1 MFGNLMM
8 RLVPQWALEHKEFWD
23 AIRIR
28 NLWFIRL
35 RYGVVILLLA
45 FIILSFSIFKI
56 ELTDVQLTLV
66 LIITISIFVYNLIL
80 HYLRRFVR
88 FDIESFN
95 PLSLSLLQMVLDL
108 LSLLLLVYYTGGI
121 ESPLYMLFVFHMIIG
136 SLILPGAVVY
146 TIATVFVLIFGT
158 LISLEYTG
166 IIAHHH
172 VKGLLD
178 FHLYDNIYY
187 VTAYL
192 TTFSFMIYISVYLA
206 NGIARQ
212 LYKREKDL
220 VDSIKKINAAE
231 KEKQHYI
238 MGIVHEIKTPIA
250 AVTSYLDLILQKFLG
265 PVDEKVEEKLLR
277 AKTRADEGIQMIN
290 DVFNVSKL
298 NLYDQFNEEEIDLK
312 ELICGVIKR
321 RKPFADSRLV
331 EVKFIDER
339 ENKAQITGD
348 KYLLDIAIS
357 NLIGNSVK
365 YNVDGG
371 RVEVKLIDKNKSV
384 LIEVC
389 DDGIGIPEKDL
400 TKIFNDFYR
409 ASNAKKTSSEG
420 SGLGLSVVK
429 KIIERHDG
437 AIIVK
442 SPSRMA
448 KKDQP
453 GASFII
459 EFLLQRKR

>member
-1 MFGNLMM
+1 MN
-8 RLVPQWALEHKEFWD
+8 LVPQWALEHKEFWD
-23 AIRIR
+23 AIRTR

-45 FIILSFSIFKI
+45 FIILSISLFKI
-56 ELTDVQLTLV
+56 EFTPVQLTLI
-66 LIITISIFVYNLIL
+66 LIITVSIFVYNLLL
-80 HYLRRFVR
+80 HYLRRFVK
-88 FDIESFN
+88 FDSESFN

-108 LSLLLLVYYTGGI
+108 LSLSLLVYYTGGI

-146 TIATVFVLIFGT
+146 TIATIFVFIFATMITLEHTGVL
-158 LISLEYTG
+158 L
-166 IIAHHH
+166 HHH
-172 VKGLLD
+172 VQGLLN
-178 FHLYDNIYY
+178 FHLYDNLYY

-192 TTFSFMIYISVYLA
+192 TTFSFMIFISVYLA

-231 KEKQHYI
+231 KEKQQYI

-277 AKTRADEGIQMIN
+277 AKTRSDEGIQMIN
-290 DVFNVSKL
+290 DVLNVSKL
-298 NLYDQFNEEEIDLK
+298 NLYDQFNEEEIDLE
-312 ELICGVIKR
+312 ELVCGVIRR
-321 RKPFADSRLV
+321 RKSYADSRLV
-331 EVKFIDER
+331 EMKFADER
-339 ENKAQITGD
+339 ENKTQILGD
-348 KYLLDIAIS
+348 RYLLDIAIS
-357 NLIGNSVK
+357 NLVGNSVK
-365 YNVDGG
+365 YNIDGG
-371 RVEVKLIDKNKSV
+371 KVEVILSSKNGSV

-389 DDGIGIPEKDL
+389 DDGVGIPEKEL
-400 TKIFNDFYR
+400 PKIFNDFFR
-409 ASNAKKTSSEG
+409 ATNAKKISSEG

-437 AIIVK
+437 SISVK
-442 SPSRMA
+442 SPSRMS

-459 EFLLQRKR
+459 EFPLKRKKQNE

>member
-1 MFGNLMM
+1 MM
-8 RLVPQWALEHKEFWD
+8 NLVPQWALEHKEFWD
-23 AIRIR
+23 AIRKR

-35 RYGVVILLLA
+35 RYGVVILLIA
-45 FIILSFSIFKI
+45 FIILSFSLFKF
-56 ELTDVQLTLV
+56 ELTAVQLTFV
-66 LIITISIFVYNLIL
+66 IIITISIFVYNVVL
-80 HYLRRFVR
+80 HYLRGFVK

-108 LSLLLLVYYTGGI
+108 LSLSLLVYYTGGI

-146 TIATVFVLIFGT
+146 TIATIFVLIFGT
-158 LISLEYTG
+158 LISFEYTG

-192 TTFSFMIYISVYLA
+192 TTFSFMIFVSVYLA

-290 DVFNVSKL
+290 DVLNVSKL
-298 NLYDQFNEEEIDLK
+298 NLYDQFNEEEIDLE
-312 ELICGVIKR
+312 ELVLGVVKR
-321 RKPFADSRLV
+321 RKSYADSRLV
-331 EVKFIDER
+331 EMKFIDER
-339 ENKAQITGD
+339 LDKVRILGD
-348 KYLLDIAIS
+348 RYLLDIAIS

-365 YNVDGG
+365 YNIDGG
-371 RVEVKLIDKNKSV
+371 NVEVKLSSKNGSV
-384 LIEVC
+384 LIEIC
-389 DDGIGIPEKDL
+389 DDGIGISEKDL

-409 ASNAKKTSSEG
+409 ASNAKKISSEG

-429 KIIERHDG
+429 KIIERHNG
-437 AIIVK
+437 SIGVK

-448 KKDQP
+448 KKEQP
-453 GASFII
+453 GASFVI
-459 EFLLQRKR
+459 ELPLKRKK

>member
-1 MFGNLMM
+1 MM
-8 RLVPQWALEHKEFWD
+8 NLVPQWALEHKEFWD
-23 AIRIR
+23 AIRKR
-28 NLWFIRL
+28 NLWFIKL
-35 RYGVVILLLA
+35 RYGVVILLIA
-45 FIILSFSIFKI
+45 FIILSFSLFKI
-56 ELTDVQLTLV
+56 ELTAVQLTFV
-66 LIITISIFVYNLIL
+66 IIITISIFVYNVVL
-80 HYLRRFVR
+80 HYLRGFVK

-108 LSLLLLVYYTGGI
+108 LSLSLLVYYTGGI

-146 TIATVFVLIFGT
+146 TIATIFVLIFGT
-158 LISLEYTG
+158 LISFEYTG

-192 TTFSFMIYISVYLA
+192 TTFSFMIFVSVYLA

-290 DVFNVSKL
+290 DVLNVSKL
-298 NLYDQFNEEEIDLK
+298 NLYDQFNEEEIDLE
-312 ELICGVIKR
+312 ELVLGVVKR
-321 RKPFADSRLV
+321 RKSYADSRLV
-331 EVKFIDER
+331 EMKFIDER
-339 ENKAQITGD
+339 LDKVRILGD
-348 KYLLDIAIS
+348 RYLLDIAIS

-365 YNVDGG
+365 YNIDGG
-371 RVEVKLIDKNKSV
+371 NVEVKLSSKNGSV
-384 LIEVC
+384 LIEIC
-389 DDGIGIPEKDL
+389 DDGIGISEKDL

-409 ASNAKKTSSEG
+409 ASNAKKISSEG

-429 KIIERHDG
+429 KIIERHNG
-437 AIIVK
+437 SIGVK

-448 KKDQP
+448 KKEQP
-453 GASFII
+453 GASFVI
-459 EFLLQRKR
+459 ELPLKRKK

>member
-1 MFGNLMM
+1 MM
-8 RLVPQWALEHKEFWD
+8 NLVPQWALEHKEFWD
-23 AIRIR
+23 AIRTR

-45 FIILSFSIFKI
+45 FIILSISLFKI
-56 ELTDVQLTLV
+56 EFTPDQLTLI
-66 LIITISIFVYNLIL
+66 LIITISIFIYNLVL
-80 HYLRRFVR
+80 HYLRRFVK

-108 LSLLLLVYYTGGI
+108 LSLSLLVYYTGGI

-146 TIATVFVLIFGT
+146 TIATIFVLIFAT
-158 LISLEYTG
+158 LITLEHTG
-166 IIAHHH
+166 VLMHHH

-178 FHLYDNIYY
+178 FHLYDNLYY

-192 TTFSFMIYISVYLA
+192 TTFSFMIYVSVYLA

-277 AKTRADEGIQMIN
+277 AKIRADEGIQMIN
-290 DVFNVSKL
+290 DVLNVSKL
-298 NLYDQFNEEEIDLK
+298 NLYDQYNEEEIDLE
-312 ELICGVIKR
+312 ELVCGVIRR
-321 RKPFADSRLV
+321 RKSFADSRLV
-331 EVKFIDER
+331 EMKFTDER
-339 ENKAQITGD
+339 KNKSQILGD

-357 NLIGNSVK
+357 NLVGNSVK

-371 RVEVKLIDKNKSV
+371 KVEVKLSSKNGSI

-389 DDGIGIPEKDL
+389 DDGVGIPEKEL
-400 TKIFNDFYR
+400 FKIFNDFFR
-409 ASNAKKTSSEG
+409 ATNAKKISSEG

-429 KIIERHDG
+429 KIIERHSG
-437 AIIVK
+437 TISAK

-453 GASFII
+453 GASFVI
-459 EFLLQRKR
+459 ELPLKRKKQNE

>member
-1 MFGNLMM
+1 MM
-8 RLVPQWALEHKEFWD
+8 KLVPPWALEHKEFWD
-23 AIRIR
+23 AIRKR

-45 FIILSFSIFKI
+45 FIILSISVFKI
-56 ELTDVQLTLV
+56 ELTTVQLTLI
-66 LIITISIFVYNLIL
+66 LIITISIFIYNLLL
-80 HYLRRFVR
+80 HYLRKFVK
-88 FDIESFN
+88 FDIENFN

-108 LSLLLLVYYTGGI
+108 LSLSILVYYTGGI

-136 SLILPGAVVY
+136 SLILPGTVVY
-146 TIATVFVLIFGT
+146 TIATIFVLIFGT

-192 TTFSFMIYISVYLA
+192 TTFSFMIYVSVYLA

-290 DVFNVSKL
+290 DVLNVSKL
-298 NLYDQFNEEEIDLK
+298 NLYDQFNEEEIDLE

-321 RKPFADSRLV
+321 RKSFADSRLV
-331 EVKFIDER
+331 EVKFMDER

-357 NLIGNSVK
+357 NLVGNSVK

-384 LIEVC
+384 LIEIC
-389 DDGIGIPEKDL
+389 DDGIGIPERDL

-409 ASNAKKTSSEG
+409 ASNAKKSSSEG

-429 KIIERHDG
+429 KIIQRHDG
-437 AIIVK
+437 SISVK

-459 EFLLQRKR
+459 ELPLQRKI